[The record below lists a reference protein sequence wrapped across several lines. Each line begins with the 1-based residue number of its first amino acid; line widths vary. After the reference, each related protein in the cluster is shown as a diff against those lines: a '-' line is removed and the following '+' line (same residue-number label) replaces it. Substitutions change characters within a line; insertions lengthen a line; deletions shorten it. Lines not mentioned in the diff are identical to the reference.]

1 MNWGGD
7 AWEESVVREI
17 RLFSLIFLFSL
28 FVIFRFFFKRTKSL
42 GEGQRKGGEGR
53 EGNCGSWWGVAPFKR
68 VRGNL

>member
-28 FVIFRFFFKRTKSL
+28 FVIFRFFLRGRRAL
-42 GEGQRKGGEGR
+42 GRDREREEKVGREIVARGGE
-53 EGNCGSWWGVAPFKR
+53 SHLS
-68 VRGNL
+68 RG